1 MSREA
6 RKKVKAA
13 KEECIE
19 QQCKNIEK
27 AMMTGNSKEATTPLR
42 LSPTPSSISQQSSKA
57 AEESS

>member
-42 LSPTPSSISQQSSKA
+42 LSPTPSSISQQS
-57 AEESS
+57 